1 MWQNCGGQHKGH
13 LCLLHWNPHWDHGRL
28 IILKSWLW
36 GKSAI
41 LQSGQGGLY
50 SKLAQLVAYTCIT
63 NSHAP
68 HGQRHKNSMAQRSG
82 LIFGKSMRLWLIWG
96 TFLSLASLYGFGESE
111 QLEIIGKPLRL
122 WWIRTAL
129 VNPYGFGESV
139 RLWWIRTTLV
149 NPYDFGESVRL
160 WWIPAALMHANHKFT
175 QLCEHSRQ
183 NPWGSQ
189 KQVREIFRTK
199 QWVKK
204 CIDQFWKLLGE
215 LHLEYWI
222 GPHSERFLHMHIDHH
237 GNPTMTQSHLSKI
250 LQIEPPNQ
258 KKVRRLFGSY
268 GLKDSN
274 YVFT

>member
-1 MWQNCGGQHKGH
+1 MWQNCGGQHQGH

-68 HGQRHKNSMAQRSG
+68 HDQRHKNSMAQRSG

-96 TFLSLASLYGFGESE
+96 ALVLWQARTASVNLSSLRLLAS
-111 QLEIIGKPLRL
+111 
-122 WWIRTAL
+122 
-129 VNPYGFGESV
+129 PYG
-139 RLWWIRTTLV
+139 
-149 NPYDFGESVRL
+149 FGESVRL

-189 KQVREIFRTK
+189 KQVEQISKTS

-204 CIDQFWKLLGE
+204 CTNQFYKLLAK
-215 LHLEYWI
+215 LCLE
-222 GPHSERFLHMHIDHH
+222 F
-237 GNPTMTQSHLSKI
+237 
-250 LQIEPPNQ
+250 
-258 KKVRRLFGSY
+258 
-268 GLKDSN
+268 
-274 YVFT
+274 

>member
-68 HGQRHKNSMAQRSG
+68 HDQRHKNSMAQRSG
-82 LIFGKSMRLWLIWG
+82 LIFGKFMRLWLIWG

-129 VNPYGFGESV
+129 VNPYGFGESQQ
-139 RLWWIRTTLV
+139 LWCMQTISLHNSVSIRGKIQEVL
-149 NPYDFGESVRL
+149 
-160 WWIPAALMHANHKFT
+160 K
-175 QLCEHSRQ
+175 
-183 NPWGSQ
+183 
-189 KQVREIFRTK
+189 
-199 QWVKK
+199 
-204 CIDQFWKLLGE
+204 
-215 LHLEYWI
+215 
-222 GPHSERFLHMHIDHH
+222 
-237 GNPTMTQSHLSKI
+237 SK
-250 LQIEPPNQ
+250 
-258 KKVRRLFGSY
+258 
-268 GLKDSN
+268 
-274 YVFT
+274 

>member
-1 MWQNCGGQHKGH
+1 MNLRSFG
-13 LCLLHWNPHWDHGRL
+13 
-28 IILKSWLW
+28 S
-36 GKSAI
+36 
-41 LQSGQGGLY
+41 
-50 SKLAQLVAYTCIT
+50 LASPY
-63 NSHAP
+63 
-68 HGQRHKNSMAQRSG
+68 G
-82 LIFGKSMRLWLIWG
+82 FGESEQIWWIWRN
-96 TFLSLASLYGFGESE
+96 FLSLASPYGFGESE

-129 VNPYGFGESV
+129 LNP
-139 RLWWIRTTLV
+139 
-149 NPYDFGESVRL
+149 NQSVRL

-189 KQVREIFRTK
+189 KQVREVFRTK

-222 GPHSERFLHMHIDHH
+222 GPHSERFLHMPIDHH

-258 KKVRRLFGSY
+258 NKVRRLCGSY
-268 GLKDSN
+268 GLKR
-274 YVFT
+274 F